1 MNVGIVDYEG
11 GNLASVAKAVE
22 HLGYRP
28 LISDKTEVLLD
39 CERVIFPGVGAAGAT
54 MEALHQANL
63 VGLLQTGLEKASIP
77 CLGICIGIQVLFEH
91 SEEDDVDTLG
101 IFKGQVKCF
110 AVSKELKVPHIGWN
124 QVEFADLQHPILKNM
139 KSGDH
144 FYFVNSFYVEPED
157 KNIVFGE
164 TVYGGLRFTSMIR
177 GRNWTASQF
186 HLEKSGTSGLKLL
199 KNFLD
204 LPCP

>member
-22 HLGYRP
+22 HLGFRP
-28 LISDKTEVLLD
+28 HISDKAEVLLD
-39 CERVIFPGVGAAGAT
+39 CDRVIFPGVGAAGAT
-54 MEALHQANL
+54 MEALRQANL
-63 VGLLQTGLEKASIP
+63 VELLQTGLEKANIP

-101 IFKGQVKCF
+101 IFKGQVKRF
-110 AVSKELKVPHIGWN
+110 PVSSDLKVPHIGWN
-124 QVEFADLQHPILKNM
+124 QVEFKDLDQPLMEGMKN
-139 KSGDH
+139 GDH

-157 KNIVFGE
+157 SSIVLGE
-164 TVYGGLRFTSMIR
+164 TVYGDLRFTSMVR

-186 HLEKSGTSGLKLL
+186 HLEKSGPSGLRLL
-199 KNFLD
+199 NNFLNA
-204 LPCP
+204 